1 MAAASSPNAFRR
13 HVWPLF
19 LRDRWLLLAA
29 LLLNGVHGAAIALQ
43 NLYPKWLFSE
53 VLEAPALTTA
63 QRWSRLGWLIGG
75 YLLVSLVVRM
85 AAWHAGYRMFTW
97 VRERVVFALRGQFF
111 RHVNHLCLR
120 FHGEHPSGELF
131 SYLFGTPLGN
141 VMGFFQHT
149 SMSVPGAIITVLTT
163 LAMFWK
169 WDWAVASIL
178 MITSFAS
185 VALMLRAREKMQKIN
200 SDFQSA
206 EGDVSGRVADLLRGN
221 KAVKLYAMEEQVAL
235 DFDRQALV
243 IGQKSYERDVLSH
256 IEYMKQE
263 GFGYFCYAALLA
275 ACTWRY
281 LGNHIELG
289 TVAAC
294 LASYAGLNWP
304 IQTIFQAFSL
314 WGGAEAS
321 INRIGAVLDTPSTT
335 PDPRH
340 AVAAAVP
347 TGAEIVFDRVTFAYV
362 PGQPVLRDLSLTI
375 PRGQRIALVGP
386 SGAGQEHPRA
396 TVAAPLRP
404 AVRRACDS
412 AASICGNSRPA
423 ICARNLAWCRR
434 IRLFSAP
441 PCATTCASPGP
452 MPRDD
457 AIRRACELANAW
469 EFIAKLPGGLDARVG
484 EGGSSLSGGQRQ
496 RLAIARALLAEPECF
511 IFDEATSALDTL
523 SEQLI
528 QEALEKNL
536 GGRTVIFIAHRLAT
550 VKNCDRILVIA
561 DGQVLQDGSYDAA
574 RGPTRPVPGTRAR
587 PVVAGVRPG
596 QLLARLDHAS
606 SRQIRRAACLSA

>member
-1 MAAASSPNAFRR
+1 MVNCPLMTTQTPASAFRR

-19 LRDRWLLLAA
+19 LRHRWLLVGA
-29 LLLNGVHGAAIALQ
+29 LVLNGVHGAAIALQ
-43 NLYPKWLFSE
+43 NVYPKWLFSQ
-53 VLEAPALTTA
+53 VLEAPNLTTSE
-63 QRWSRLGWLIGG
+63 RWYRLAWLVTG
-75 YLLVSLVVRM
+75 YLVVSFVVRM
-85 AAWHAGYRMFTW
+85 AAWHFGYRMFTW
-97 VRERVVFALRGQFF
+97 VRERVVFGLRGKFF
-111 RHVNHLCLR
+111 RHVNNLCLR

-131 SYLFGTPLGN
+131 SYLFGSPLGN

-149 SMSVPGAIITVLTT
+149 SMAVPGAVITILTT
-163 LAMFWK
+163 LAMFWT

-185 VALMLRAREKMQKIN
+185 VALMIRAREKMQKI
-200 SDFQSA
+200 STAFQSA
-206 EGDVSGRVADLLRGN
+206 EGDVSGRVADLLRGS
-221 KAVKLYAMEEQVAL
+221 KAVKLYSMEERVAQ
-235 DFDRQALV
+235 DFDREALV
-243 IGQKSYERDVLSH
+243 IGKKSYERDVLSH

-263 GFGYFCYAALLA
+263 GFGYFCFAALLA

-281 LGNHIELG
+281 LGGHIDLG

-294 LASYAGLNWP
+294 LASFAGLNWP

-335 PDPRH
+335 PDPEDT
-340 AVAAAVP
+340 AVVALP
-347 TGAEIVFDRVTFAYV
+347 PGSDIEFDHVSFSYV
-362 PGQPVLRDLSLTI
+362 PGQPVLRDVSLVI

-386 SGAGQEHPRA
+386 SGAGKSTLAQL
-396 TVAAPLRP
+396 VLRLYDP
-404 AVRRACDS
+404 QSGAVRLGGIDLRKFE
-412 AASICGNSRPA
+412 ASDLRKEFGVVPQDPFIFRTTVRDNVRVARPD
-423 ICARNLAWCRR
+423 
-434 IRLFSAP
+434 
-441 PCATTCASPGP
+441 AT
-452 MPRDD
+452 DE

-469 EFIAKLPGGLDARVG
+469 EFIAKLPGGLNSLVG

-496 RLAIARALLAEPECF
+496 RLSIARALLAEPDCF

-550 VKNCDRILVIA
+550 VKNCDRLLVIA
-561 DGQVLQDGSYDAA
+561 DGRVAQDGTYDQL
-574 RGPTRPVPGTRAR
+574 VSQPGLFQDL
-587 PVVAGVRPG
+587 VHG
-596 QLLARLDHAS
+596 QSLRE
-606 SRQIRRAACLSA
+606 

>member
-1 MAAASSPNAFRR
+1 MPETAQPNAFRR

-19 LRDRWLLLAA
+19 LRHRWLLVGA
-29 LLLNGVHGAAIALQ
+29 LVLNGVHGAAIAVQ

-53 VLEAPALTTA
+53 VLEAKDLTQG
-63 QRWSRLGWLIGG
+63 QRWLRLGWLIGG
-75 YLLVSLVVRM
+75 YLVVSLVVRM

-97 VRERVVFALRGQFF
+97 VRERVVFSLRGQFF

-149 SMSVPGAIITVLTT
+149 SMSVPGAVITVFTT
-163 LAMFWK
+163 LAMFWT
-169 WDWAVASIL
+169 WDWLIASVL

-185 VALMLRAREKMQKIN
+185 VALMLRAREKMQKI
-200 SDFQSA
+200 SSEFQSA

-243 IGQKSYERDVLSH
+243 IGQKSYQRDVLSH

-263 GFGYFCYAALLA
+263 GFSYFCYAALLA

-281 LGNHIELG
+281 LGNHIDLG

-304 IQTIFQAFSL
+304 IQTVFQAFSL

-321 INRIGAVLDTPSTT
+321 INRIGTVLDTPSTT
-335 PDPRH
+335 PDPTH
-340 AVAAAVP
+340 EAAVAVP
-347 TGAEIVFDRVTFAYV
+347 SGAEIVFDRVDFSYV
-362 PGQPVLRDLSLTI
+362 PGQPVLRDISLTI

-386 SGAGQEHPRA
+386 SGAGKSTLAQLVLRLYDPQSGQVRLGGIDLRKFEASDLRKAFGVVPQDPFIFRTTMRDNVRVARPDA
-396 TVAAPLRP
+396 TDAA
-404 AVRRACDS
+404 
-412 AASICGNSRPA
+412 IQ
-423 ICARNLAWCRR
+423 
-434 IRLFSAP
+434 
-441 PCATTCASPGP
+441 
-452 MPRDD
+452 
-457 AIRRACELANAW
+457 RACELANAW
-469 EFIAKLPGGLDARVG
+469 EFIARLPGGLSARVG
-484 EGGSSLSGGQRQ
+484 EGGSSISGGQRQ

-550 VKNCDRILVIA
+550 VKNCDRILVISE
-561 DGQVLQDGSYDAA
+561 GKVLQDGSYQSL
-574 RGPTRPVPGTRAR
+574 VSQPGLFQEM
-587 PVVAGVRPG
+587 VHG
-596 QLLARLDHAS
+596 QSLRE
-606 SRQIRRAACLSA
+606 

>member
-1 MAAASSPNAFRR
+1 MSDSSKPNAFRR

-19 LRDRWLLLAA
+19 LRHRGLLLGA
-29 LLLNGVHGAAIALQ
+29 LLLNGVHGAAIAVQ

-53 VLEAPALTTA
+53 VLQPADLTTA
-63 QRWSRLGWLIGG
+63 QRWTKLGWLIAG

-131 SYLFGTPLGN
+131 SYLFGTPLSN

-185 VALMLRAREKMQKIN
+185 VALMIRAREKMQKIS

-221 KAVKLYAMEEQVAL
+221 KAVKLYAMEEQVAQ

-243 IGQKSYERDVLSH
+243 IGQKSYQRDVLSH

-263 GFGYFCYAALLA
+263 GFSYFCYSALLA

-304 IQTIFQAFSL
+304 IQTVFQAFSL

-335 PDPRH
+335 PDPDH
-340 AVAAAVP
+340 ALSTPVP
-347 TGAEIVFDRVTFAYV
+347 MGGEIVFDQVCFSYV

-375 PRGQRIALVGP
+375 PRGQRLALVGP
-386 SGAGQEHPRA
+386 SGAGKSTLAQLLLRLYDPQTGVVRLGGVDLRKFTSSDLRKTFGVVPQDPFIFRTTMRDNVRVARPDA
-396 TVAAPLRP
+396 TDV
-404 AVRRACDS
+404 
-412 AASICGNSRPA
+412 
-423 ICARNLAWCRR
+423 
-434 IRLFSAP
+434 
-441 PCATTCASPGP
+441 
-452 MPRDD
+452 

-511 IFDEATSALDTL
+511 LFDEATSALDTL

-550 VKNCDRILVIA
+550 VKNCDRILVIT
-561 DGQVLQDGSYDAA
+561 DGRILQDGSYSELVAK
-574 RGPTRPVPGTRAR
+574 PGLFQEL
-587 PVVAGVRPG
+587 VHG
-596 QLLARLDHAS
+596 QSLR
-606 SRQIRRAACLSA
+606 

>member
-1 MAAASSPNAFRR
+1 MATTNQPNAFRR

-19 LRDRWLLLAA
+19 LRHRGLLVGA
-29 LLLNGVHGAAIALQ
+29 LVLNGVHGVAIALQ
-43 NLYPKWLFSE
+43 NIYPKWLFSQ
-53 VLEAPALTTA
+53 VLEPKDLALTE
-63 QRWSRLGWLIGG
+63 RWYRLLWLAGG
-75 YLLVSLVVRM
+75 YLVVSFVIRM
-85 AAWHAGYRMFTW
+85 AAWHFGYRMFTW

-149 SMSVPGAIITVLTT
+149 SMAVPGAIITTLTT
-163 LAMFWK
+163 LAMFWT
-169 WDWAVASIL
+169 WDWMIASIL
-178 MITSFAS
+178 MLTSFAS
-185 VALMLRAREKMQKIN
+185 VALMIRAREKMQKI
-200 SDFQSA
+200 SQDFQSA
-206 EGDVSGRVADLLRGN
+206 EGDVSGRVADFLRGN
-221 KAVKLYAMEEQVAL
+221 KAVKLYAMEDQVAQ

-243 IGQKSYERDVLSH
+243 IGKKSYERDVLSH

-263 GFGYFCYAALLA
+263 GFGYFCYAALMV

-281 LGNHIELG
+281 LGNHIDLG

-294 LASYAGLNWP
+294 LASFIGLNWP
-304 IQTIFQAFSL
+304 IQVIFQAFSL
-314 WGGAEAS
+314 WGSAEAS

-335 PDPRH
+335 PDP
-340 AVAAAVP
+340 APGAASTVP
-347 TGAEIVFDRVTFAYV
+347 ASAEIVFDQVTFAYE
-362 PGQPVLRDLSLTI
+362 PGQPVLRNLSLTI

-386 SGAGQEHPRA
+386 SGAGKSTLAQLILRLYDPQSGSVRLGGIDLRKFEASDLRKEFGVVPQDPFIFRTTMRDNVRVARPDA
-396 TVAAPLRP
+396 T
-404 AVRRACDS
+404 
-412 AASICGNSRPA
+412 
-423 ICARNLAWCRR
+423 
-434 IRLFSAP
+434 
-441 PCATTCASPGP
+441 
-452 MPRDD
+452 DD

-496 RLAIARALLAEPECF
+496 RLAIARALLSEPECF

-550 VKNCDRILVIA
+550 VKNCDRLLVIA
-561 DGQVLQDGSYDAA
+561 DGRVAQDGTYDQLVSQ
-574 RGPTRPVPGTRAR
+574 RGLFQDLVH
-587 PVVAGVRPG
+587 G
-596 QLLARLDHAS
+596 QSLRE
-606 SRQIRRAACLSA
+606 

>member
-1 MAAASSPNAFRR
+1 MPVPAQPNAFHR

-19 LRDRWLLLAA
+19 LRHRWLLLGA
-29 LLLNGVHGAAIALQ
+29 LLLNGVHGAAIAVQ

-53 VLEAPALTTA
+53 VLEASTLTTA
-63 QRWSRLGWLIGG
+63 ERWAKLGWLIGG

-97 VRERVVFALRGQFF
+97 VRERVVFSLRGQFF

-131 SYLFGTPLGN
+131 SYLFGSPLGN

-149 SMSVPGAIITVLTT
+149 SMLVPGAIITVLTT
-163 LAMFWK
+163 LAMFWI
-169 WDWAVASIL
+169 WDWAIASVL
-178 MITSFAS
+178 MVTSFAS
-185 VALMLRAREKMQKIN
+185 VALMLRARKKMNKIS

-221 KAVKLYAMEEQVAL
+221 KAVKLYAMEAQVAQ

-243 IGQKSYERDVLSH
+243 ISKKSYERDVLSH

-263 GFGYFCYAALLA
+263 GFSYFCYSALLA

-281 LGNHIELG
+281 LENHIDLG

-304 IQTIFQAFSL
+304 IQTVFQAFSL

-321 INRIGAVLDTPSTT
+321 INRIGTVLDTPSTT
-335 PDPRH
+335 PDPEH

-347 TGAEIVFDRVTFAYV
+347 ANADLVFDQVNFSYI

-375 PRGQRIALVGP
+375 PRGQRLALVGP
-386 SGAGQEHPRA
+386 SGAGKSTLAQLL
-396 TVAAPLRP
+396 LRLYDP
-404 AVRRACDS
+404 QSGAVRLGGIDLRKFE
-412 AASICGNSRPA
+412 ASVLRKTFGVVPQDPFIFRTTMRDNIRVARPD
-423 ICARNLAWCRR
+423 
-434 IRLFSAP
+434 
-441 PCATTCASPGP
+441 AT
-452 MPRDD
+452 D
-457 AIRRACELANAW
+457 AVIRRACELSNAW

-550 VKNCDRILVIA
+550 VKNCDRLLVIA
-561 DGQVLQDGSYDAA
+561 DGRVAQDGTYDQL
-574 RGPTRPVPGTRAR
+574 VSQPGMFQDL
-587 PVVAGVRPG
+587 VHG
-596 QLLARLDHAS
+596 QTLRE
-606 SRQIRRAACLSA
+606 

>member
-1 MAAASSPNAFRR
+1 MSIQPSTNAFRR

-19 LRDRWLLLAA
+19 LRDRWLLVGA

-43 NLYPKWLFSE
+43 NVYPKWLFSQ
-53 VLEAPALTTA
+53 VLEPKELTHA
-63 QRWSRLGWLIGG
+63 ERWIKLGWLIGG
-75 YLLVSLVVRM
+75 YLAVSLIVRM
-85 AAWHAGYRMFTW
+85 AAWHTGYRMFTW

-149 SMSVPGAIITVLTT
+149 SMAVPGAIVTVLTT
-163 LAMFWK
+163 LALFWS
-169 WDWAVASIL
+169 WDWMVASVL
-178 MITSFAS
+178 MITSFTS
-185 VALMLRAREKMQKIN
+185 VALMLRTREKMHKI
-200 SDFQSA
+200 STEFQSA

-221 KAVKLYAMEEQVAL
+221 KAVKLYSMEEKIAL

-243 IGQKSYERDVLSH
+243 IGKKSYERDVLSH

-263 GFGYFCYAALLA
+263 GFGYFCFAALLVV
-275 ACTWRY
+275 CTWRY
-281 LGNHIELG
+281 LGHHLDLG

-294 LASYAGLNWP
+294 LTSYAGLNWP
-304 IQTIFQAFSL
+304 IQTLFQSFSL

-335 PDPRH
+335 PDPKL
-340 AVAAAVP
+340 AAVTAMP
-347 TGAEIVFDRVTFAYV
+347 ANAEIVFDRVNFSYE

-375 PRGQRIALVGP
+375 PRGQRLALVGP
-386 SGAGQEHPRA
+386 SGAGKSTLAQLL
-396 TVAAPLRP
+396 LRLYDP
-404 AVRRACDS
+404 QSGAVRIGDIDLRQF
-412 AASICGNSRPA
+412 AASDLRKEFGVVPQDPFIFRTTVRDNVRLARPD
-423 ICARNLAWCRR
+423 
-434 IRLFSAP
+434 
-441 PCATTCASPGP
+441 AT
-452 MPRDD
+452 DE
-457 AIRRACELANAW
+457 AIRNACELANAW
-469 EFIAKLPGGLDARVG
+469 EFIAKLPSGLDALVG

-550 VKNCDRILVIA
+550 VKNCDRLLVIA
-561 DGQVLQDGSYDAA
+561 DGRVIQDGAYDQLVSQPGLFQDMV
-574 RGPTRPVPGTRAR
+574 RGQTLRG
-587 PVVAGVRPG
+587 
-596 QLLARLDHAS
+596 
-606 SRQIRRAACLSA
+606 